1 MILFYICARLV
12 SKKYHMVTADQIKE
26 PEMSLKTWMA
36 LVGLTLSAF
45 IFNTSE
51 FIPIALLT
59 DIGKDFGLT
68 EAKAGMLISVYAWVV
83 MVLSMPLMLMT
94 SKMEMRKLL
103 LGVVAVFTSFQVMS
117 YLSASFGMLMV
128 SRIGVACAHS
138 IFWSIVSI
146 IAVKIVPDSH
156 RSLALSMI
164 VTGTSI
170 AMILGLPLGR
180 VIGLSLGWRLT
191 FLSIG
196 AVSLFVLLYL
206 FTLLPKVPSGGGMT
220 AHDLPAMFRNKVL
233 IGIFITTA
241 AFATGYYTAYSYI
254 EPFLQQVG
262 RMSESAI
269 TMTLMI
275 FGGAGIIGSILFS
288 KYYPKIRYRFINISM
303 IGLIA
308 GVLLLLPVS
317 SSVPITIA
325 VCTLWG
331 MSATAFNVAMQS
343 EIITDTPQSQT
354 SVAMSIFSG
363 IFNFGIGTGALIGGL
378 VCTHMSIS
386 FIGIAGG
393 LIVMLALLYWRL
405 VVANR
410 SQQKVTKLS

>member
-1 MILFYICARLV
+1 
-12 SKKYHMVTADQIKE
+12 
-26 PEMSLKTWMA
+26 MSLKTWMA

-59 DIGKDFGLT
+59 DIGRDFGLT

-83 MVLSMPLMLMT
+83 MALSMPLMLMT
-94 SKMEMRKLL
+94 SRMEMRRLL
-103 LGVVAVFTSFQVMS
+103 LGVMAVFSSFQVMS
-117 YLSASFGMLMV
+117 YLSGSFGMLMV

-156 RSLALSMI
+156 RALALSMI
-164 VTGTSI
+164 VTGTSV

-180 VIGLSLGWRLT
+180 VIGLGLGWRLT

-196 AVSLFVLLYL
+196 AVSLFVFAYL
-206 FTLLPKVPSGGGMT
+206 FALLPKVPSGGGMT
-220 AHDLPAMFRNKVL
+220 AHDLPAMLGNKVL

-254 EPFLQQVG
+254 EPFLQQVAK
-262 RMSESAI
+262 MSESGI

-275 FGGAGIIGSILFS
+275 FGGAGIVGSMLFS
-288 KYYPKIRYRFINISM
+288 KYYPKIRFRFINISM
-303 IGLIA
+303 VVLIA
-308 GVLLLLPVS
+308 GVMLLLPVS
-317 SSVPITIA
+317 SSVTATIA
-325 VCTLWG
+325 VCALWG

-363 IFNFGIGTGALIGGL
+363 IFNFGIGTGALVGGL
-378 VCTHMSIS
+378 VCTHLSIP

-393 LIVMLALLYWRL
+393 LIVLSALLYWQL
-405 VVANR
+405 VVVKR
-410 SQQKVTKLS
+410 SLRSAGH

>member
-1 MILFYICARLV
+1 
-12 SKKYHMVTADQIKE
+12 
-26 PEMSLKTWMA
+26 
-36 LVGLTLSAF
+36 
-45 IFNTSE
+45 
-51 FIPIALLT
+51 
-59 DIGKDFGLT
+59 
-68 EAKAGMLISVYAWVV
+68 MLISVYAWVV
-83 MVLSMPLMLMT
+83 MILSMPLMLMT

-117 YLSASFGMLMV
+117 YLSTSFGMLMF

-156 RSLALSMI
+156 RALALSMI
-164 VTGTSI
+164 VTGTSV

-196 AVSLFVLLYL
+196 AVSLFVFLYL
-206 FTLLPKVPSGGGMT
+206 FALLPKVPSGGGMT
-220 AHDLPAMFRNKVL
+220 AHDLPAMLKNKVL

-262 RMSESAI
+262 RMSENGI

-275 FGGAGIIGSILFS
+275 FGGAGIIGSMLFS
-288 KYYPKIRYRFINISM
+288 KYYPKIRFRFINISM
-303 IGLIA
+303 IGLIV

-317 SSVPITIA
+317 FSVPVTIA
-325 VCTLWG
+325 VCALWG

-363 IFNFGIGTGALIGGL
+363 IFNFGIGTGALIGGM
-378 VCTHMSIS
+378 VCTHLSIS

-393 LIVMLALLYWRL
+393 LIVLLALLYWQL
-405 VVANR
+405 IVVKR
-410 SQQKVTKLS
+410 SLRKAQ

>member
-1 MILFYICARLV
+1 M
-12 SKKYHMVTADQIKE
+12 ADQIKE

-59 DIGKDFGLT
+59 DIGRDFGLT

-83 MVLSMPLMLMT
+83 MALSMPLMLMT

-117 YLSASFGMLMV
+117 YLSTSFGMLMV

-156 RSLALSMI
+156 RALALSMI
-164 VTGTSI
+164 VTGTSV

-196 AVSLFVLLYL
+196 AVSLFVFVYL
-206 FTLLPKVPSGGGMT
+206 FALLPKVPSGGGMT
-220 AHDLPAMFRNKVL
+220 AHDLPAMLQNRVL

-262 RMSESAI
+262 KMSENGI

-275 FGGAGIIGSILFS
+275 FGGAGIIGSMLFS
-288 KYYPKIRYRFINISM
+288 KYYPKIRFRFINISM
-303 IGLIA
+303 SGLIA

-317 SSVPITIA
+317 FSVPVTIA
-325 VCTLWG
+325 VCALWG

-378 VCTHMSIS
+378 VCTHLSLS

-393 LIVMLALLYWRL
+393 LIVLSALLYWQL
-405 VVANR
+405 IVVKR
-410 SQQKVTKLS
+410 SLRQAQ